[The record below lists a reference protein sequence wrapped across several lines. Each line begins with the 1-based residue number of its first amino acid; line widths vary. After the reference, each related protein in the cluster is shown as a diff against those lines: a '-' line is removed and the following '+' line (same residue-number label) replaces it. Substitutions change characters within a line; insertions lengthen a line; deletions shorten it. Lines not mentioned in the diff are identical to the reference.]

1 MLFKH
6 IGALGFAGA
15 WLAAC
20 SLPSGKAAL
29 EVDKG
34 PVFNSVDANPLEKP
48 GYSLVFND
56 EFNGDQLNTQNWIP
70 FYLPQWSSR
79 ERSKPEYRFDQGN
92 LVLQIKE
99 QQQPWCP
106 EFNGAV
112 KVSSLQTGL
121 FAGELGSDIGQ
132 HKFNPLCRVREVQ
145 QTQRTYTPQYGYIE
159 IRAKAINTAS
169 NVVALWMIGFEDTPE
184 KSAEICI
191 VEIKGGNVQPT
202 STLVGYGVRA
212 FNDPGLYNEFYEEP
226 FAIDTT
232 QFHLYAVDWSP
243 GKIDFFID
251 NQKTKTIYQ
260 SPKYPMQLMLNIY
273 EVPVE
278 GKRTADDLHYPKEF
292 VIDYVRGYK
301 RL

>member
-1 MLFKH
+1 MRVKQLWS
-6 IGALGFAGA
+6 LGFVSA
-15 WLAAC
+15 LLVAC
-20 SLPSGKAAL
+20 SLPSQKAAL

-34 PVFNSVDANPLEKP
+34 VAANPPEKR

-56 EFNGDQLNTQNWIP
+56 DFNGDQLDTRNWIP
-70 FYLPQWSSR
+70 YYLPQWSSR
-79 ERSKPEYRFDQGN
+79 ERSRPEYRFDQGN

-106 EFNGAV
+106 EFNGQV

-132 HKFNPLCRVREVQ
+132 HKFNPMCRVRETQ

-159 IRAKAINTAS
+159 IRAKAINTDS

-184 KSAEICI
+184 KSAEICL

-202 STLVGYGVRA
+202 STVVGYGVRA
-212 FNDPGLYNEFYEEP
+212 FNDPKLYNEFYEEP

-232 QFHLYAVDWSP
+232 QFHIYAVDWAP
-243 GKIDFFID
+243 DKIDFYID
-251 NQKTKTIYQ
+251 NQKTKTIHQ

-273 EVPVE
+273 EVPVD
-278 GKRTADDLHYPKEF
+278 GKRTTDDLRYPKEF